1 MKIVVQIPQIEDYRE
16 INELAKQVHKL
27 HVNWRPDL
35 FLDVDEIINKEYLEN
50 LIKNKSIFVAKV
62 KNKIVGYVI
71 INIKE
76 KNNPNMIY
84 RKQLSIEAICVD
96 KILEE
101 NVLVKY
107 TKTFSP

>member
-1 MKIVVQIPQIEDYRE
+1 MKVIVQIPQIEDYRE

-62 KNKIVGYVI
+62 KNGIVGYVI
-71 INIKE
+71 I
-76 KNNPNMIY
+76 
-84 RKQLSIEAICVD
+84 
-96 KILEE
+96 
-101 NVLVKY
+101 
-107 TKTFSP
+107 